1 MLNVAI
7 VGNPNSGKTTL
18 FNKLTGSKQKVGN
31 WPGVTVERKEGLYT
45 KDEDINFI
53 DLPGIYSL
61 SPYSPE
67 EIVSREYI
75 IGGNPDVIINIIDST
90 NLERNLYLTIQ
101 VLQTNT
107 PTILALNMH
116 DILKDE
122 IDIDKLSKEF
132 GCPVVLISAL
142 KSTGISELIDLT
154 KKHKS
159 KPKQLDFFTPD
170 VRDSLNYI
178 EKNINIQDSDHREWY
193 KIKLL
198 EEDSKVLDQLNI
210 NNQERQI
217 ISKVKDKLEKS
228 YDEDIRGI
236 IINQIYNY
244 ITKLKDKILIKAESR
259 KSTTEKIDGFLTNK
273 WLAFPILA
281 FVMFSIYYFTVSSI
295 GGFVTDWINE
305 FFFPVVISEP
315 FEAFLITANVSPIIQ
330 SLLLDG
336 IIGGVG
342 AVLGFVPQIMI
353 LFFLISIL
361 EDIGYMSRIAF
372 LLDKLFRFF
381 GLSGT
386 SVIPMIIGTGCTV
399 PGIMATRTIKDEANR
414 RLTIML
420 TPFVICSAK
429 LPIFVLLIGVF
440 FPKNAW
446 ILTALYFLGI
456 FMILISGLVLTRFKT
471 FKSDEAS
478 FIMEL
483 PDYRRPKL
491 LDSVKSSLRN
501 GWSFIKNAGTIIFV
515 ASAAIWFLSVFNF
528 RLQFVDIQDSM
539 LQAIGS
545 FISPIFKPLGF
556 GNWQA
561 TVATFTGF
569 LAKETFVSTLGVI
582 AGAGDAITNSP
593 TLSSYLPTILDQ
605 AGALSMMVFTVFAA
619 PCFAAIAA
627 TKREMGT
634 WKWTLLAITYQT
646 GVAYILAFIVYNI
659 ANLIS

>member
-45 KDEDINFI
+45 KDDSINFI

-61 SPYSPE
+61 SPYTPE

-75 IGGNPDVIINIIDST
+75 IDGNPDVIINIIDST

-116 DILKDE
+116 DILEDE
-122 IDIDKLSKEF
+122 IDVDKLSKEF

-142 KSTGISELIDLT
+142 RSTGIDELISLT

-170 VRDSLNYI
+170 VNASLSHI
-178 EKNINIQDSDHREWY
+178 EKNINILDSDHKEWY

-198 EEDSKVLDQLNI
+198 EEDSKVLKQLNL
-210 NNQERQI
+210 NSQDKQI
-217 ISKVKDKLEKS
+217 ISTEKTKLEKT

-244 ITKLKDKILIKAESR
+244 ITKLKDRILIKAKAK
-259 KSTTEKIDGFLTNK
+259 KSITEKIDGFLTNK

-281 FVMFSIYYFTVSSI
+281 LVMFSIYYFTVSSI

-305 FFFPVVISEP
+305 YFFPVIISEP
-315 FEAFLITANVSPIIQ
+315 FEAFLINANVSPIIQ

-386 SVIPMIIGTGCTV
+386 SVIPMIIGTGCSV

-456 FMILISGLVLTRFKT
+456 FMILISGLFLTRFKT
-471 FKSDEAS
+471 FKSDDAS

-483 PDYRRPKL
+483 PNYRRPKL
-491 LDSVKSSLRN
+491 LDSLKSSLTN

-528 RLQFVDIQDSM
+528 RLEFVDIQDSM

-545 FISPIFKPLGF
+545 FISPIFIPLGF

-593 TLSSYLPTILDQ
+593 TLSTYLPTILDQ

-634 WKWTLLAITYQT
+634 WKWTLLAISYQT
-646 GVAYILAFIVYNI
+646 SVAYILAFIVYNI